1 MSLIA
6 LVYRSRK
13 TKVLSQTE
21 LEDMVAKA
29 AKHNRSLVISGFLIS
44 TTNEYFQYLEG
55 RPSDVKAVMEKIT
68 QDPRHTEL
76 KSYSFPIKSRI
87 CRSWNMRLASE
98 SRWENIGYLDLIRS
112 MIDLKVPDK
121 NKDEVF
127 NRRTLHL
134 IQKVNDE
141 YPTSD

>member
-6 LVYRSRK
+6 LVYRSKK
-13 TKVLSQTE
+13 TKVLSQDE
-21 LEDMVAKA
+21 LEDLVALS
-29 AKHNRSLVISGFLIS
+29 AKNNRSLVLSGFLIS
-44 TTNEYFQYLEG
+44 TSNEYYQYLEG
-55 RPSDVKAVMEKIT
+55 HPSDLEAVMEKIVR
-68 QDPRHTEL
+68 DPRHTDL
-76 KSYSFPIKSRI
+76 KSYSFPIKKRI

-112 MIDLKVPDK
+112 MIELKVPDK

-127 NRRTLHL
+127 NSRTMHL

-141 YPTSD
+141 YPVSE